1 MIGFLLVL
9 VNKQAT
15 KSKGLIA
22 QDCKSLGVGWAKGE
36 DAQSIID
43 FSNYSFLETGQRE
56 EKEQG
61 REKEKSKEKKR
72 KVKKRKKKDNGR
84 KEEKRKKKRRK
95 SMAAI

>member
-43 FSNYSFLETGQRE
+43 FSDYSFLETGQRE

-61 REKEKSKEKKR
+61 REKEKSKGKKR
-72 KVKKRKKKDNGR
+72 KVKKKKKDNGR